1 MIAFVRLFVLRM
13 VSGIPGGKM
22 GVPMLAWQSV
32 IAFVRLVV
40 LKMVS
45 GVPGGKMGAQVLV

>member
-1 MIAFVRLFVLRM
+1 
-13 VSGIPGGKM
+13 M

-32 IAFVRLVV
+32 IAFVSLLV